1 MVIYKIRQDGYYGG
15 SMLVPDG
22 TKGIPLWTTRTAP
35 PDIPEGKCARW
46 AGNCWMIVNP
56 PPVPEPESVPEDI
69 AEDAED
75 STLPENI
82 E

>member
-1 MVIYKIRQDGYYGG
+1 MIIYKIQQDGYYGG

-35 PDIPEGKCARW
+35 PEIPEGKCAKW
-46 AGNCWMIVNP
+46 AGNGWAIVDIP
-56 PPVPEPESVPEDI
+56 IIPEPELEPTLDT
-69 AEDAED
+69 ED
-75 STLPENI
+75 STVE